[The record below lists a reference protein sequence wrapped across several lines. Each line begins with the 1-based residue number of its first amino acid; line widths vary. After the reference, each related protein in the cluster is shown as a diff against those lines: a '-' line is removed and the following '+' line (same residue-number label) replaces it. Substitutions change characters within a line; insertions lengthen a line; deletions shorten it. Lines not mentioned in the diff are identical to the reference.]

1 MRVSSDVAKAFYGD
15 VPNAQLVTIREL
27 DGEAWQLPCNV
38 EINITFKFG
47 GVRFPIHPLDTN
59 AVLDGTDANGNS
71 ICYGAVC
78 RSLCVRGRGFAV
90 RG

>member
-27 DGEAWQLPCNV
+27 DGEAWQIPCNV
-38 EINITFKFG
+38 EFNITFKFG

-59 AVLDGTDANGNS
+59 AVLGGTDANGNS

-78 RSLCVRGRGFAV
+78 RSFLHGWR
-90 RG
+90 